1 LELRSSLKLLKFGAS
16 NVTVSKSNQ
25 LKKYAFEIYQ
35 TTHEKMQHQESWI
48 KDAA

>member
-1 LELRSSLKLLKFGAS
+1 MELRSSLKLLKFVAN

-25 LKKYAFEIYQ
+25 LKKYVFEICQ
-35 TTHEKMQHQESWI
+35 ATHEKMQHQESWV